1 MLNNTMS
8 NITDVALPSAT
19 ERNVQLGFYI
29 FTLVIGFCGNS
40 LVIAVIAGKR
50 HKKSVYDLFILSLG
64 ISDFSFVVLFMPI
77 SIYEH
82 LKGIYK
88 TVYFCRLV
96 PLLVS
101 TCYFSS
107 MFSITSMA
115 IVRCK
120 YITNPFKSKMKKCS
134 AHIWIA
140 FIWISSLIIMLPLS
154 IVAKVDDGVC
164 YENWPS
170 LNHRKAYTLA
180 LSILQFLLP
189 LFIISVAYIRVGIY
203 LWRSTALQNS
213 LSEVKKKKEQKRRK
227 ENMEA
232 IKTLAMIVILFTI
245 CLLPGQIAW
254 LLLDFGGKQG
264 LEVAKLIFKFSDIL
278 DCLHACVNPIVQGL
292 LREIRKEYK
301 RYFLYYFTCMRHQ
314 VARAN

>member
-1 MLNNTMS
+1 MS
-8 NITDVALPSAT
+8 NITDIELPSAT

-40 LVIAVIAGKR
+40 LVIVVFAGKR
-50 HKKSVYDLFILSLG
+50 HKKSVYDHFILNLG
-64 ISDFSFVVLFMPI
+64 ISDFSFVIFSMPI
-77 SIYEH
+77 FIYEH
-82 LKGIYK
+82 MKGIHK
-88 TVYFCRLV
+88 TLYYCRLIQ
-96 PLLVS
+96 PLLTIFYFVS
-101 TCYFSS
+101 IFT
-107 MFSITSMA
+107 ITSMA
-115 IVRCK
+115 VVRCK
-120 YITNPFKSKMKKCS
+120 YITNPFKPKMKKCS

-140 FIWISSLIIMLPLS
+140 FIWISSFIIMLPLS
-154 IVAKVDDGVC
+154 IVAKVEDGVC

-203 LWRSTALQNS
+203 LWRSTALQSS
-213 LSEVKKKKEQKRRK
+213 LSEVKKKKEQRRRR
-227 ENMEA
+227 ENVEA

-254 LLLDFGGKQG
+254 LLLDFGGQQG
-264 LEVAKLIFKFSDIL
+264 LKVAIVIFQFSDIL

-292 LREIRKEYK
+292 LSEIRKEYK
-301 RYFLYYFTCMRHQ
+301 RYFLHCFTCMRHE
-314 VARAN
+314 VARTK